1 MRMIFSTFA
10 QQCSKIESIH
20 SRLAITELVAQLL
33 QKSSSEDIGKIC
45 YLLQG
50 RVVPLY
56 EPKEFGIADKF
67 MIRAIAQATNRDIDE
82 VVHCFRQEGDL
93 GAAAQKLAHS
103 STQKVSVEEVFH
115 ILYSLTELNGQGS
128 QERKVETLANLLQ
141 KLDPLSVRYIVRI
154 PLGKLRLGFS
164 DMTILDALSWMITGD
179 KTHRELLEHA
189 YNVYPDI
196 SFIAT
201 TVKEKGIKGLDH
213 VDAKVGVPI
222 LSCLCQ
228 RIPTAQEMIDKMGTV
243 FIEPKYDGVRV
254 QIHIQQKTSI
264 PRVLTFSRN
273 LEQTTEMFPEVQQ
286 IVDYLSTDTAILD
299 AEAVGVDPKSG
310 DILPFQETTTRKRKH
325 GIEQAALDVPIRF
338 YIFDIL
344 VCNNKDILSEPL
356 EKRRELLEKLLKKN
370 ATFQLAPHVIS
381 NDPKQILS
389 YHEEQRKKGLEGVVV
404 KKWNA
409 PYEPGR
415 KGYTW
420 VKLKEQEGN
429 LGKLSD
435 TVDTVVM
442 GYYRGEG
449 KRSTFGIGAFLV
461 GIRQGERIVTV
472 SKIGTGVSDQQWK
485 DLKVLFDNHASQIIP
500 KEYGD
505 VDKLLI
511 PDVWL
516 EPHIVVEIAGDDIT
530 KSPNHSAG
538 YAIRFPRLI
547 RIRDDKS
554 VREIT
559 THQEFLTLYQQQ

>member
-1 MRMIFSTFA
+1 MHMIFSTFA
-10 QQCSKIESIH
+10 QQCSKIEAIR

-33 QKSSSEDIGKIC
+33 QKSSSDDIGKIC

-67 MIRAIAQATNRDIDE
+67 MIKAIAQATNHKTNE
-82 VVHCFRQEGDL
+82 VVRRFREEGDL
-93 GAAAQKLAHS
+93 GIVAQKLAHLS
-103 STQKVSVEEVFH
+103 DQHVSVEEVFQ
-115 ILYSLTELNGQGS
+115 ILFSLTELSGQGS
-128 QERKVETLANLLQ
+128 QEKKVEVLSDLIRT
-141 KLDPLSVRYIVRI
+141 LDPLSVRYVVRI

-164 DMTILDALSWMITGD
+164 DMTILDALSWMISGD
-179 KTHRELLEHA
+179 KTHRDVLEHA

-228 RIPTAQEMIDKMGTV
+228 RIPTAQEMIEKMGTV
-243 FIEPKYDGVRV
+243 SIEPKYDGVRV
-254 QIHIQQKTSI
+254 QIHIQSEKSI

-273 LEQTTEMFPEVQQ
+273 LEQTTDMFPEVQQ
-286 IVDYLSTDTAILD
+286 IVDSISCDTAILD
-299 AEAVGVDPKSG
+299 AEAVGIDPKSG

-338 YIFDIL
+338 YVFDIL
-344 VCNNKDILSEPL
+344 LFNNEDILSDPL
-356 EKRRELLEKLLKKN
+356 EKRRNLLEKLLKQN
-370 ATFQLAPHVIS
+370 TTFQLAPHVVS
-381 NDPKQILS
+381 GDPKQILT

-429 LGKLSD
+429 EGKLSD

-449 KRSTFGIGAFLV
+449 KRSSFGIGAFLV

-485 DLKVLFDNHASQIIP
+485 DLKVLFDTHASQAIP

-516 EPHIVVEIAGDDIT
+516 EPDIVVEIAGDDIT

-554 VREIT
+554 AREIT
-559 THQEFLTLYQQQ
+559 THQEFITLYQQQ